1 MTKTMRRQRTRS
13 GLKRRVRKNKTMRGG
28 GMFSNI
34 VSSVTPIKIE
44 TFRKTGYKFV
54 NYILDKKLK
63 LNKVDLNTESD
74 NIKKEY
80 SIYYKLATDK
90 TIPNYKPNE
99 INVGIL
105 KKVFNTA
112 ESVVNYPGIEKAS
125 GSPTRPLLSSED
137 FNDVMNKI
145 TTKWIDQQEFTTSKQ
160 TNQKFVDFG
169 LSFEKFWNEYYFPNI
184 IKINNPDATNSVSMT
199 NDVSEAVGNVAE
211 NTSKAV
217 SGMLRRVFSK

>member
-1 MTKTMRRQRTRS
+1 
-13 GLKRRVRKNKTMRGG
+13 MRGG
-28 GMFSNI
+28 LSFKNL

-54 NYILDKKLK
+54 NYILDIKLK